1 MPKYRSALILGCV
14 LCAAPLFAMGG
25 GGGGGSSS
33 ASPSESAPAYD
44 PAVEYQKGITALKAK
59 DFKTAKRAFDRV
71 LAAAPKD
78 ANTQYLAGL
87 SRTGLLDY
95 KGATKF
101 LEKAVKL
108 DPELIGAHR
117 ELGIAYAKSGAKPKA
132 ETTLA
137 ALKAKAATCGASCAR
152 AAELKAAIDAVAAA
166 LSGTTAAALDAPPS
180 LLFASQSQ
188 GDTRYLAAV
197 SLINEGRFEE
207 AITTLKAS
215 QEAFGPHPDILTY
228 LGFANRKLKRFDVA
242 EGYYRAA
249 LLAAPFH
256 RGATEYFGELMVERG
271 DLPNARKMLARLD
284 AQCRFGCAEAEELRA
299 WIAAGHSPH
308 SAG

>member
-1 MPKYRSALILGCV
+1 MPKYRAALLLGCV

-25 GGGGGSSS
+25 GGGGGSSN

-44 PAVEYQKGITALKAK
+44 PAVEYQNGITALKAK
-59 DFKTAKRAFDRV
+59 DYKTAKRAFDRV
-71 LAAAPKD
+71 LAVAPKD

-95 KGATKF
+95 KGAIKF

-108 DPELIGAHR
+108 DPDLIGAHQQ
-117 ELGIAYAKSGAKPKA
+117 LGVAYAKTGAKPKA
-132 ETTLA
+132 EATLA
-137 ALKAKAATCGASCAR
+137 TLKSKAATCGTSCAK
-152 AAELKAAIDAVAAA
+152 AGDLKAAIDALSAA
-166 LSGTTAAALDAPPS
+166 LSGTPVAASDTPPS
-180 LLFASQSQ
+180 LLFASTRQ
-188 GDTRYLAAV
+188 GDMRYLTAV
-197 SLINEGRFEE
+197 SLINEGRYE
-207 AITTLKAS
+207 AAIATLKES
-215 QEAFGPHPDILTY
+215 QQAFGPHPDILTY

-249 LLAAPFH
+249 LMAAPFH

-271 DLPNARKMLARLD
+271 NLSGAKEMLAKLD
-284 AQCRFGCAEAEELRA
+284 AQCRFGCTEAEELRG